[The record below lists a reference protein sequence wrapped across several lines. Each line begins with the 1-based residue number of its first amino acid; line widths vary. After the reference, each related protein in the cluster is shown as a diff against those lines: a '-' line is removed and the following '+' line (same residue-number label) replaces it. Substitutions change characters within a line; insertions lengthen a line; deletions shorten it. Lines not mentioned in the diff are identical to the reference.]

1 MNYDYVTS
9 VQIHLTGSARR
20 KAAWAL
26 YSQGK
31 LTLRQALAFTGPH
44 FTGGVDVAIGHSTVN
59 VVVDNG
65 SVEYIYPLHT
75 VVRIKIEA

>member
-26 YSQGK
+26 YSQKK
-31 LTLRQALAFTGPH
+31 LTFREMLAFTGPH
-44 FTGGVDVAIGHSTVN
+44 FKGGVDVAIGHSTVN
-59 VVVDNG
+59 VCVDNG
-65 SVEYIYPLHT
+65 SVEYIYPLHS
-75 VVRIKIEA
+75 VGRIKIEA